1 MRLNFL
7 CQHHRRW
14 LTENPE
20 EARRLWF
27 DSAERLD
34 TEPVAPSPYQVNLA
48 GSALEAAGIYL
59 LAHPRCG
66 PELLER
72 YVHSTLALID
82 MLSQLRQSRLGVV
95 VVAGATAMVE
105 HLARE
110 GADRAAALEA
120 CRRITIEGLKF
131 MQVAAS
137 TGVVASSSTAPRRA
151 CRPAMATLH

>member
-7 CQHHRRW
+7 CRHHRRW
-14 LTENPE
+14 LMENPE
-20 EARRLWF
+20 DARRLWF
-27 DSAERLD
+27 DGTERLD

-82 MLSQLRQSRLGVV
+82 RLSQLRQSRLGVV

-110 GADRAAALEA
+110 GADRDAALEA

-131 MQVAAS
+131 MQAAS
-137 TGVVASSSTAPRRA
+137 TSAVTSSLTQQRRA

>member
-7 CQHHRRW
+7 CQHHRQ
-14 LTENPE
+14 LLMENPE
-20 EARRLWF
+20 AACSLWF
-27 DSAERLD
+27 DSYERLD
-34 TEPVAPSPYQVNLA
+34 AEPVVPSPYQVNLA

-66 PELLER
+66 SDLLER
-72 YVHSTLALID
+72 YVNSTLALID
-82 MLSQLRQSRLGVV
+82 RLSKLRQSRLGVV
-95 VVAGATAMVE
+95 VVAGATALVE

-110 GADRAAALEA
+110 GADRDAALEA

-131 MQVAAS
+131 MQVAPSAN
-137 TGVVASSSTAPRRA
+137 VLASSMAEQHMA